1 MKSILYICDGNVARS
16 QEAEILTNVL
26 GKGEY
31 TASSAGTDP
40 KIDKPIDPVVIAVMR
55 ELGYDMT
62 KSFRKPID
70 EQMVNKADLIVSF
83 KNADELPESVR
94 SRKNVRYW
102 TIADP
107 RGQSIEVHRET
118 RDIIKAGV
126 EALLKEND

>member
-1 MKSILYICDGNVARS
+1 MKNILYICDGNVARS
-16 QEAEILTNVL
+16 QEAETFTNEL
-26 GKGEY
+26 GKGNY
-31 TASSAGTDP
+31 SASSAGTDP
-40 KIDKPIDPVVIAVMR
+40 KVGKQIDPMVISVMQ
-55 ELGYDMT
+55 ELGYDMA

-70 EQMVNKADLIVSF
+70 EQVVSKADLIISF

-102 TIADP
+102 TITDP